1 MNCKKVDKSWCGVG
15 QLTPHKKGGHHME
28 QFPTHYTP
36 IQKRFTTLKSYLKV
50 LSVSIQADE
59 GGEGIPSSAQLSIG
73 DPMPSY
79 LEGTRLLDFSKWG
92 NPDQTRWGWL
102 LLYVDKLTGQPAY
115 AVVFDQCE
123 GKTLKYPFSIADMAQ
138 QTLYIDNSPTDG
150 IIDKIVKNPTHG
162 THEDSVG
169 CLPNA

>member
-1 MNCKKVDKSWCGVG
+1 
-15 QLTPHKKGGHHME
+15 ME

-50 LSVSIQADE
+50 LLVSLGLLGLVLLSVSIQADE
-59 GGEGIPSSAQLSIG
+59 GGEGIPSSTRLSVG
-73 DPMPSY
+73 DPMPNY
-79 LEGTRLLDFSKWG
+79 LEGTRLFDFSKWG

-102 LLYVDKLTGQPAY
+102 SLYVDKLTGQPAY
-115 AVVFDQCE
+115 VVVFDQCE
-123 GKTLKYPFSIADMAQ
+123 GKTLKYPFGIANVAQ
-138 QTLYIDNSPTDG
+138 RTLYIDNSPTDG

-162 THEDSVG
+162 IHEDSVG